1 MNDLQIFK
9 STEFGQ
15 VRTVEINHEPY
26 FVGRDVAKA
35 LGYTDIN
42 HTIVGH
48 VDKEDRVNSKTQ
60 GQNVPEFGQR
70 GTWLINESGL
80 YALILGSKLP
90 TAKKFKRWVTSE
102 VLPAIRKTGKYED
115 TQTID
120 KQARKEVEAMGK
132 RMMEIQAQLQRLEV
146 RQQGALHVAKSNSKP
161 KEKSY
166 RDLQAAD
173 ACIGDGVYY
182 EVDGDM
188 LTVKVNLAKSY
199 GESKSGKSITVASS
213 RGNVPIPG
221 GHDVIM
227 GLNIYRRN
235 Q

>member
-9 STEFGQ
+9 SAEFGQ

-26 FVGRDVAKA
+26 FVGRDVAAA
-35 LGYTDIN
+35 LGYVDRF
-42 HTIVGH
+42 GALKKH
-48 VDKEDRVNSKTQ
+48 VDEEDKQNCQNSSFES
-60 GQNVPEFGQR
+60 PR
-70 GTWLINESGL
+70 GMTVINESGL
-80 YALILGSKLP
+80 YALILSSKLP
-90 TAKKFKRWVTSE
+90 TAKKFKRWVTAE

-115 TQTID
+115 AHTID

-132 RMMEIQAQLQRLEV
+132 RLMEIQAQLQRLEV
-146 RQQGALHVAKSNSKP
+146 RQQGAIHVAKSNSKP

-199 GESKSGKSITVASS
+199 GESKSGKSITIASS

-221 GHDVIM
+221 GPDAIM

>member
-9 STEFGQ
+9 SAEFGQ

-35 LGYTDIN
+35 LGYSNTRDALAK
-42 HTIVGH
+42 H
-48 VDKEDRVNSKTQ
+48 VDSDDKEVAKCDTLGGRQSLQAV
-60 GQNVPEFGQR
+60 
-70 GTWLINESGL
+70 NESGL
-80 YALILGSKLP
+80 YALILSSKLP
-90 TAKKFKRWVTSE
+90 TAKKFKRWVTAE

-115 TQTID
+115 AHTID

-132 RMMEIQAQLQRLEV
+132 RLMEIQAQLQRLEV
-146 RQQGALHVAKSNSKP
+146 RQQGAIHVAKSNSKP

-199 GESKSGKSITVASS
+199 GESKSGKSITIASS

-221 GHDVIM
+221 GHDAIM